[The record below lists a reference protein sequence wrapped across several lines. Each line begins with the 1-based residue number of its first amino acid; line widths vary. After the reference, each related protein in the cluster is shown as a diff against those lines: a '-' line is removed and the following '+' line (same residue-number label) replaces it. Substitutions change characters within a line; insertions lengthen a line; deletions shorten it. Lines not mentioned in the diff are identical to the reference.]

1 MSDKKIKRNIYSGVK
16 VTDSISFTI
25 PKKRFLPDFLPL
37 TLIALCGVIGI
48 FYSFITMFHIK
59 INNDIIAVYITLF
72 FALFSIIFILP
83 KKFIFTIIP
92 ILIIYEILLYRN
104 WNNYIKG
111 FMLIYNQV
119 YNIIWPKRSEYFNIE
134 LSGISKEN
142 TISIIMS
149 FTIFLIIM
157 LICYFTIVKPNFFF
171 GFLITFP
178 FIEIGLYYG
187 KTPALLPAFMVIIYW
202 TVLLSVH
209 QSGYYRNL
217 GRSKTGFIRKGNH
230 FIVKPLIKYRTA
242 GQSGIILMTGC
253 ALIIGLIFIIINLT
267 GYSRSDRLN
276 IVRDN
281 LKTALSEFTFNDV
294 KGSIERISDSFEL
307 GNIKIY
313 SHRLGNLHSISYNN
327 TTDLIVT
334 CDEAFNPNG
343 NIYLKGYVGSIYDG
357 KSWNELNSQIYDNS
371 SGLFDNSNL
380 HPQDFLY
387 NSLNENSS
395 LNYTLNIE
403 ICFRNAKYN
412 YTPYN
417 SVPKGEI
424 KYINDTVIELENKKN
439 YSFNISEKQN
449 FNSLMKQE
457 QYGNNSEY
465 EEFVYSNYLKVP
477 DNDEIKKLYNNF
489 IKDNISDNVYTQ
501 LSYIRTL
508 LSDNAEYTLE
518 PGKTPAD
525 RDFVNYFLTEN
536 HKGYCVHFATSGI
549 ILARMSGIPARY
561 AEGYVMTEDDLKDEN
576 LTQNGYK
583 VEIKDNRAHAWAEV
597 YLKEYGWVPFE
608 FTPPSAAAF
617 TNIQTSE
624 TKETTST
631 HQNITKNS
639 ENISLSSN
647 TKNADEITDTTIKTK
662 TEKSVNSNTDF
673 SHPSDNNQYPIGLK
687 LIIAAIFSVILII
700 SIIAAIHLIVLKK
713 RSNSFKTDN
722 YSENAINAYEYI
734 LKLINFCGIK
744 NDNMQHLEFAEY
756 VEKEL
761 KGTFKSNEFIDV
773 TKIALEAKLSNKIIS
788 RDKSEAIIRLA
799 LKISDIIYKRQNLI
813 VRIFMKYFKNL
824 C

>member
-1 MSDKKIKRNIYSGVK
+1 M
-16 VTDSISFTI
+16 
-25 PKKRFLPDFLPL
+25 
-37 TLIALCGVIGI
+37 
-48 FYSFITMFHIK
+48 
-59 INNDIIAVYITLF
+59 
-72 FALFSIIFILP
+72 
-83 KKFIFTIIP
+83 FTIIP

-142 TISIIMS
+142 TISIFMS

-387 NSLNENSS
+387 NSLNE
-395 LNYTLNIE
+395 
-403 ICFRNAKYN
+403 
-412 YTPYN
+412 
-417 SVPKGEI
+417 
-424 KYINDTVIELENKKN
+424 
-439 YSFNISEKQN
+439 
-449 FNSLMKQE
+449 
-457 QYGNNSEY
+457 
-465 EEFVYSNYLKVP
+465 
-477 DNDEIKKLYNNF
+477 
-489 IKDNISDNVYTQ
+489 
-501 LSYIRTL
+501 
-508 LSDNAEYTLE
+508 
-518 PGKTPAD
+518 
-525 RDFVNYFLTEN
+525 
-536 HKGYCVHFATSGI
+536 
-549 ILARMSGIPARY
+549 
-561 AEGYVMTEDDLKDEN
+561 
-576 LTQNGYK
+576 
-583 VEIKDNRAHAWAEV
+583 
-597 YLKEYGWVPFE
+597 
-608 FTPPSAAAF
+608 
-617 TNIQTSE
+617 IQS
-624 TKETTST
+624 
-631 HQNITKNS
+631 
-639 ENISLSSN
+639 
-647 TKNADEITDTTIKTK
+647 
-662 TEKSVNSNTDF
+662 
-673 SHPSDNNQYPIGLK
+673 
-687 LIIAAIFSVILII
+687 
-700 SIIAAIHLIVLKK
+700 
-713 RSNSFKTDN
+713 
-722 YSENAINAYEYI
+722 
-734 LKLINFCGIK
+734 
-744 NDNMQHLEFAEY
+744 
-756 VEKEL
+756 
-761 KGTFKSNEFIDV
+761 
-773 TKIALEAKLSNKIIS
+773 
-788 RDKSEAIIRLA
+788 
-799 LKISDIIYKRQNLI
+799 
-813 VRIFMKYFKNL
+813 
-824 C
+824 